1 MVASKQLGVVYPIG
15 SRCIEKEPT
24 DLNHTT
30 PFFSFLFSLVSTM
43 IAPITGKFRKQ
54 FAKDLSIALTLGGV
68 AGACWWHLYHLPM
81 VRRRDAYYARL
92 EANKNQ

>member
-1 MVASKQLGVVYPIG
+1 
-15 SRCIEKEPT
+15 
-24 DLNHTT
+24 
-30 PFFSFLFSLVSTM
+30 M